1 MLISF
6 RCCFDFRHFL
16 KFKKNY
22 PFYPCLVVGVK
33 RARYRSAPSWICFM
47 LTECRFRY
55 YVPVNVICSLPEF
68 RFAQYVRKSAL
79 PTIRFLILRI
89 ILFPCWFSQN
99 WLKLR
104 RGLNLRKDRKRIKT
118 SELVEDIVDFVF
130 VGHAQP
136 CLAMIVP
143 CKYRCGKYN
152 LEVHF
157 NWTDGV
163 IILGKTSLQANLN
176 YFLKYWKKIKN
187 HQ

>member
-1 MLISF
+1 
-6 RCCFDFRHFL
+6 
-16 KFKKNY
+16 
-22 PFYPCLVVGVK
+22 
-33 RARYRSAPSWICFM
+33 M

-79 PTIRFLILRI
+79 PTIRFLILKI
-89 ILFPCWFSQN
+89 ILFSLFEWDFRF
-99 WLKLR
+99 KL
-104 RGLNLRKDRKRIKT
+104 GQDLNFCEDRKRIKT

-163 IILGKTSLQANLN
+163 IILV
-176 YFLKYWKKIKN
+176 KILFIFFN
-187 HQ
+187 N